1 MLQKRVPKILKG
13 KCHQLQNSVQGS
25 SLEAI
30 LEWTTWKILFL
41 SNLWDFLLSFQG
53 RKFQLNVIFDERIMT
68 KVLKR
73 RQTIEFFDS
82 GSKSHI

>member
-73 RQTIEFFDS
+73 RQTIEFLDS